1 MLFTKNLINV
11 CTVSKKYVAVVSD
24 LTGSFFHCDSLWCD
38 PIVLSTNILWGLP
51 LSFYHLI
58 SHTKWGIS
66 YQFTRV
72 LLFGIKSND
81 GDLRWLLNFDEHF
94 TCHLRFSS
102 HKED

>member
-1 MLFTKNLINV
+1 MGTAFVILSSDFTHKV
-11 CTVSKKYVAVVSD
+11 
-24 LTGSFFHCDSLWCD
+24 
-38 PIVLSTNILWGLP
+38 
-51 LSFYHLI
+51 
-58 SHTKWGIS
+58 GIS
-66 YQFTRV
+66 YQFTGV